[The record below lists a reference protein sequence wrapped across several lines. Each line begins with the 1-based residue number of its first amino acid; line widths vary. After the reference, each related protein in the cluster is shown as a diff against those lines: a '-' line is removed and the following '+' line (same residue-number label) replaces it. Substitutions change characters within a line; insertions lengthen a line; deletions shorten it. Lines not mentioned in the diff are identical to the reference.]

1 SGTFGYP
8 VRSSGIVRLNRFM
21 PNRAAGG
28 YEDKDDVDE
37 VDARR
42 AAIVAKVF
50 AHSMLQAVDSCF
62 FEPEGGANQRTIM
75 LKTSDSNRSARDS
88 RTCDSCRCSRTQRCL
103 SFNRGDVL
111 DAAAAAPPQFCGM
124 GMAPVSV
131 RGVGGRG
138 SERLRAEASRLR
150 RPTRGRVVL

>member
-1 SGTFGYP
+1 
-8 VRSSGIVRLNRFM
+8 M

-62 FEPEGGANQRTIM
+62 FLSPKVALINVQ
-75 LKTSDSNRSARDS
+75 
-88 RTCDSCRCSRTQRCL
+88 SC
-103 SFNRGDVL
+103 
-111 DAAAAAPPQFCGM
+111 
-124 GMAPVSV
+124 
-131 RGVGGRG
+131 
-138 SERLRAEASRLR
+138 
-150 RPTRGRVVL
+150 